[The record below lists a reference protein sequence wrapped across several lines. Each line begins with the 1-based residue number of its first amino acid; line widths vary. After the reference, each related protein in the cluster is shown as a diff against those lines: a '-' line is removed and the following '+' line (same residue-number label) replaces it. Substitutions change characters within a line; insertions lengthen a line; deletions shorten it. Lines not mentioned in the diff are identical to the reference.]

1 MVRRFLLLP
10 LLAPWLLVLLVAA
23 LNPRPMLSLRLL
35 VWSSPPLPI
44 GTWLALA
51 SSGGA
56 VLSVSAS
63 ALALRGRGGS
73 TGRAPRLG
81 SRFSPGSR
89 WRRSIDD
96 RDDGVAADR
105 APANAPSP
113 AAAGP
118 RRAPGEPAPTVSVP
132 FRVIRRGSNAGVASS
147 ASSSAQAAPASGRN
161 RRRWGPF
168 GTDQDPA
175 VSRTPAAATSTGD
188 GWGDDGD
195 EDW

>member
-1 MVRRFLLLP
+1 MVRRFLVLP

-23 LNPRPMLSLRLL
+23 LNPRPALSLRLL
-35 VWSSPPLPI
+35 VWTSPPLPI

-63 ALALRGRGGS
+63 ALALRGRRGS
-73 TGRAPRLG
+73 SGRAPGAG

-96 RDDGVAADR
+96 GAAGGADW
-105 APANAPSP
+105 APANAPAP
-113 AAAGP
+113 AAGP
-118 RRAPGEPAPTVSVP
+118 RRAPGDPAPTVSVP
-132 FRVIRRGSNAGVASS
+132 FRVIRRGAAAGGASRAPS
-147 ASSSAQAAPASGRN
+147 PAQAAPASGRN

-168 GTDQDPA
+168 GTDQDPG
-175 VSRTPAAATSTGD
+175 VSCTPAAATSSGD

-195 EDW
+195 DDW